1 MEKIDFLLDS
11 THKELEVPHAP
22 SSRLYFPLGK
32 YGYILKG
39 ILNNENRWHT
49 KIVCS
54 ILNNRDFKHYVSTT
68 YAAQS
73 DYLKLI
79 ETTTFL
85 QCNNEISPKII
96 ALYPQDNTV
105 VCEYIG
111 EFLSSYLL
119 NNPTDI
125 LSSLT
130 AVFEYLKEI
139 NCINRSYKTFIIP
152 SIVKTSLELSSEF
165 ACSFEFLPKSKGIL
179 PKLEKSAN
187 RFLYGCGV
195 EDPHIW
201 NFRIVKSPEKTLALT
216 TDFDYFSHNA
226 NCFWELGYFYATL
239 RWLEKSSF
247 SLKNKAEKILLSLIE
262 KQDLKAEFMFW
273 LGALSSY
280 CGYKDSLRNLIA
292 TGEIAQSELEVQYK
306 IVRHLDEKVSYLAR
320 ELL

>member
-1 MEKIDFLLDS
+1 MINELKILQ
-11 THKELEVPHAP
+11 EIP
-22 SSRLYFPLGK
+22 SRLYFPLEK
-32 YGYILKG
+32 YGYILERM
-39 ILNNENRWHT
+39 LNNENRWHT

-54 ILNNRDFKHYVSTT
+54 ILNNRDFKYYVSTT

-152 SIVKTSLELSSEF
+152 SIVKTSLELSREF
-165 ACSFEFLPKSKGIL
+165 TSDFEFLSKSRIVL
-179 PKLEKSAN
+179 PKLEESAN
-187 RFLYGCGV
+187 KFLYGYGF

-201 NFRIVKSPEKTLALT
+201 NFRILKTLEEVKALT
-216 TDFDYFSHNA
+216 TDFDYFSENV
-226 NCFWELGYFYATL
+226 NCFWELGYFYATFRWFKKDYFYL
-239 RWLEKSSF
+239 RYE
-247 SLKNKAEKILLSLIE
+247 AEKILLSLIQ
-262 KQDLKAEFMFW
+262 KQGLKSEFMFW

-280 CGYKDSLRNLIA
+280 CGYKDSLRSLISN
-292 TGEIAQSELEVQYK
+292 GEVVNPELEEQYRIIK
-306 IVRHLDEKVSYLAR
+306 QLDEKVSYLAK
-320 ELL
+320 ELI

>member
-1 MEKIDFLLDS
+1 MINELKILQKTPSKLD
-11 THKELEVPHAP
+11 
-22 SSRLYFPLGK
+22 FPLEK
-32 YGYILKG
+32 YDYILEG
-39 ILNNENRWHT
+39 MLNNENRWHT

-54 ILNNRDFKHYVSTT
+54 VLNNRDFKRYVSTT
-68 YAAQS
+68 CAAQS

-96 ALYPQDNTV
+96 ALYSEDNTV
-105 VCEYIG
+105 VCEDIG

-119 NNPTDI
+119 NNPSDVF
-125 LSSLT
+125 LSLT

-165 ACSFEFLPKSKGIL
+165 ACSFEFLPKSKDIL
-179 PKLEKSAN
+179 SKLEKSTN

-201 NFRIVKSPEKTLALT
+201 NFRIVKSPEKMLALT
-216 TDFDYFSHNA
+216 TDFDYFSDNV
-226 NCFWELGYFYATL
+226 NCFWELGYFYATF
-239 RWLEKSSF
+239 RWLKKDDSPIRGE
-247 SLKNKAEKILLSLIE
+247 AEKILLSLIQ
-262 KQDLKAEFMFW
+262 KQELKSEFMFW

-292 TGEIAQSELEVQYK
+292 TGEIAQSELDEQYRM
-306 IVRHLDEKVSYLAR
+306 IRHLDARVSYLAR

>member
-1 MEKIDFLLDS
+1 MEKIGFLLDS
-11 THKELEVPHAP
+11 AHKELEVPHTP
-22 SSRLYFPLGK
+22 SSRLSFPLAK
-32 YGYILKG
+32 YGYMLEAM
-39 ILNNENRWHT
+39 LNNENRWHT

-54 ILNNRDFKHYVSTT
+54 ILNKKDFKRYVSTT
-68 YAAQS
+68 CAEQS

-105 VCEYIG
+105 VCEHIG

-119 NNPTDI
+119 NNSTDI
-125 LSSLT
+125 FSSLT

-139 NCINRSYKTFIIP
+139 NCINRSYKAFIIP
-152 SIVKTSLELSSEF
+152 SIVKTSLELSRELARSL
-165 ACSFEFLPKSKGIL
+165 EFLPKTEAIL

-187 RFLYGCGV
+187 KFLYGCGV

-201 NFRIVKSPEKTLALT
+201 NFRIVKTPEKVQALT
-216 TDFDYFSHNA
+216 TDFDYFSDEI
-226 NCFWELGYFYATL
+226 NCFWELGYFYATF
-239 RWLEKSSF
+239 RWFKKDDSPIRWE
-247 SLKNKAEKILLSLIE
+247 AEKILLSLIQ
-262 KQDLKAEFMFW
+262 KQDLKSEFMFW

-280 CGYKDSLRNLIA
+280 CGYKDSLRNFIV
-292 TGEIAQSELEVQYK
+292 TEENAQSELEEHYK
-306 IVRHLDEKVSYLAR
+306 IIRHLDKRISCLTK